1 MLERWR
7 RQIAVESGS
16 GSERTARDGRRSKD
30 EEEGEEEFEGPK
42 LGRGQDDIMDTLV
55 LGLRFN

>member
-1 MLERWR
+1 MLEGWR

-16 GSERTARDGRRSKD
+16 GSERTARDGRRSK
-30 EEEGEEEFEGPK
+30 EEGEEFEGPK

-55 LGLRFN
+55 LGLQFN